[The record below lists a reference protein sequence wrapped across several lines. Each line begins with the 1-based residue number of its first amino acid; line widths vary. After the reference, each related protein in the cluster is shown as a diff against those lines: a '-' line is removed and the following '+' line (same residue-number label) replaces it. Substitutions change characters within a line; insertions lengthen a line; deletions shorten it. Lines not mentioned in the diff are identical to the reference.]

1 LTVKTFLRLTGLV
14 VLALLL
20 IGAVFVYR
28 NTRDR
33 FPGYRVD
40 VKTPDHPPA
49 PLRVG
54 FAALKI
60 TPALP
65 DTWVDKNGDARFD
78 EADGD
83 TYADRNGNGRFDG
96 VWMAGF
102 QNRRPA
108 QGIHDDLWARAVV
121 IDDGTTRLALVAL
134 DLIGFGND
142 RVIRVRQRVPS
153 SAGVTYLTVS
163 STHQHEGPDMLGLWG
178 PGDYRSG
185 VDAEYAAFV
194 EKQAANAVVAAVA
207 NLRPARLKF
216 AMDATGAAP
225 LVADTRPPKVFDNAV
240 KVMQVLDARRDS
252 TLGTLV
258 VWGNHPEVLWNKNLQ
273 LTSDF
278 AHYLRS
284 SLEKSLGGTAVFVN
298 GAVGGLMTTDPDTP
312 VAEPGTGRML
322 KEPTFQKAAAVGN
335 TVATLALNAL
345 KTSTDTLSRGTL
357 RLRARTIELPLDN
370 ALYKIGVY
378 TGLLGVGYT
387 RWGHFR
393 SEVAAWCLGPAT
405 FVAVPGEL
413 YPELFYGGVEA
424 PKGQDF
430 PIKKPTDPPLA
441 PLAGKYP
448 FLLGLTG
455 DELGYILPKS
465 QWDAEAP
472 FTYDYQ
478 ERPYGEI
485 NSVGPETAGI
495 VVETLRAMLTD
506 LKREK

>member
-1 LTVKTFLRLTGLV
+1 MKSFLRITGLV
-14 VLALLL
+14 LLALLL
-20 IGAVFVYR
+20 VGAVFVFR

-40 VKTPDHPPA
+40 LATPERPPA

-60 TPALP
+60 TPPLP
-65 DTWVDKNGDARFD
+65 DAWVDKNGDAKFS
-78 EADGD
+78 EKDGD
-83 TYADRNGNGRFDG
+83 TYTDGNGNGRFDG

-102 QNRRPA
+102 GQARA
-108 QGIHDDLWARAVV
+108 AGGVHDDLWARAVV

-134 DLIGFGND
+134 DVIGFGND
-142 RVIRVRQRVPS
+142 RVIRVRQQLPA
-153 SAGVTYLTVS
+153 SAGVTYAAVA
-163 STHQHEGPDMLGLWG
+163 STHQHEGPDLLGLWG
-178 PGDYRSG
+178 PGDYESG
-185 VDAEYAAFV
+185 VDAAYAGFV
-194 EKQAANAVVAAVA
+194 ENQAAKAILAAVA
-207 NLRPARLKF
+207 ALRPARLKF
-216 AMDATGAAP
+216 AMDAAGAAP

-258 VWGNHPEVLWNKNLQ
+258 VWGNHPEVLWNKNLL

-278 AHYLRS
+278 AHYLRA
-284 SLEKSLGGTAVFVN
+284 SLEKNLGGTAVFVN

-312 VAEPGTGRML
+312 IAEPGTGRVL
-322 KEPTFQKAAAVGN
+322 KTPSFEKAAAVGN
-335 TVATLALNAL
+335 TVAALALNAL
-345 KTSTDTLSRGTL
+345 KTSTDTLSTGPI

-370 ALYKIGVY
+370 SLYRLGVY

-393 SEVAAWCLGPAT
+393 SEVAAWRLGPAT
-405 FVAVPGEL
+405 FVAVPGEI
-413 YPELFYGGVEA
+413 YPELVYGGVEA
-424 PKGQDF
+424 PVGQDF
-430 PIKKPTDPPLA
+430 PIKNPAEKPLA

-448 FLLGLTG
+448 FVLGLTN

-465 QWDAEAP
+465 QWDAEPP
-472 FTYDYQ
+472 FTYGYKNQ
-478 ERPYGEI
+478 PYGEI

-495 VVETLRAMLTD
+495 VVEALRGL
-506 LKREK
+506 LVELGRNK

>member
-1 LTVKTFLRLTGLV
+1 MKTFLRITGLV
-14 VLALLL
+14 LLALLL
-20 IGAVFVYR
+20 VGAVFVYR

-40 VKTPDHPPA
+40 LTTPDHPPA

-60 TPALP
+60 TPPLP
-65 DTWVDKNGDARFD
+65 DTWVDKNGDAKFS
-78 EADGD
+78 EQDGD
-83 TYADRNGNGRFDG
+83 TYTDGNGNGRFDG

-102 QNRRPA
+102 GNARAA
-108 QGIHDDLWARAVV
+108 QGVHDDLWARAVV
-121 IDDGTTRLALVAL
+121 IDDGTTRLALVSL
-134 DLIGFGND
+134 DVIGFSND
-142 RVIRVRQRVPS
+142 RVIRVRRQIPA
-153 SAGVTYLTVS
+153 SAGVSYVAVA

-178 PGDYRSG
+178 PGDYQSG
-185 VDAEYAAFV
+185 VNAEYATFV
-194 EKQAANAVVAAVA
+194 ESQAAKAVQTAVA

-258 VWGNHPEVLWNKNLQ
+258 VWGNHPEVLWDKNLL

-278 AHYLRS
+278 AHYLRA
-284 SLEKSLGGTAVFVN
+284 SLEKNLGGTAVFVN

-312 VAEPGTGRML
+312 VAEPGTGRTL
-322 KEPTFQKAAAVGN
+322 KEPTFEKAAAVGN

-345 KTSTDTLSRGTL
+345 AASTDTLSRGAI

-370 ALYKIGVY
+370 SLYRLGVY

-393 SEVAAWCLGPAT
+393 SEVAAWSLGPAT
-405 FVAVPGEL
+405 FVAVPGEI
-413 YPELFYGGVEA
+413 YPELVYGGVEA

-430 PIKKPTDPPLA
+430 PITNPAEKPLA

-448 FLLGLTG
+448 FVLGLTN

-465 QWDAEAP
+465 QWDAEPP
-472 FTYDYQ
+472 FTYDYKA
-478 ERPYGEI
+478 RPYGEI
-485 NSVGPETAGI
+485 NSVGPETAGV
-495 VVETLRAMLTD
+495 VVENLRKLLTD
-506 LKREK
+506 LRKKR